1 MQDTMLEQHTVKRAR
16 VSLSKKKHTQKAHR
30 IQKRAKKNQARSQA
44 ERKDVNSAMSYL
56 GQGRGRD
63 FAAAAASHA
72 SVGSP
77 TLDRKC
83 EDCGGVAMFGLVGDT
98 TWRWCK
104 ACKGVHEG
112 GAQRVVRR

>member
-1 MQDTMLEQHTVKRAR
+1 MAAAVGELCGGAKNFHHEVLARELGIVSEMRDTMLEQHTIKRAR

-30 IQKRAKKNQARSQA
+30 IQKRAKKKQARSQA

-72 SVGSP
+72 SAGSQP
-77 TLDRKC
+77 
-83 EDCGGVAMFGLVGDT
+83 
-98 TWRWCK
+98 
-104 ACKGVHEG
+104 
-112 GAQRVVRR
+112 